1 MKTKIYSLY
10 ALMCILWG
18 FTWMYL
24 KISLA
29 EMPLYTGL
37 SIRFSLAGIIF
48 WIMYFVKGEKVRLT
62 SDLKNVYLLFTLF
75 NFSLCY
81 FLTYWGAKF
90 VFSNLAAIIWGLLPI
105 CVAVM
110 AHFYLPDDRLNKK
123 KAIGMIIGLVGTVL
137 LFYKADFVGTGQ
149 ATFGIIAIL
158 FSVILAAWPNV
169 YLKMQKNK
177 INSYHLN
184 AIGMTLSGLFFLIG
198 ALIFEQNAF
207 IPLDNKNLFAIFF
220 LTIPGTVMTWGIYI
234 WLFNHLPVTQISYT
248 AFYPPIIAT
257 FVGWFFLGEVLPI
270 LAIIGSILIIYG
282 GYLVSSPSKLI
293 KKV

>member
-1 MKTKIYSLY
+1 MKTKVYMLY
-10 ALMCILWG
+10 ALMCVLWG

-37 SIRFSLAGIIF
+37 SIRFSIAGIIF
-48 WIMYFVKGEKVRLT
+48 WIMYFIKGHKVNLT
-62 SDLKNVYLLFTLF
+62 TDLKNVYLLFTFF

-81 FLTYWGAKF
+81 YLTYWGAKYIY
-90 VFSNLAAIIWGLLPI
+90 SNLGAIIWSLLPI
-105 CVAVM
+105 CVAMM

-123 KAIGMIIGLVGTVL
+123 KTFGMLIGLIGTIL
-137 LFYKADFVGTGQ
+137 LFYERDMLGEGQ

-158 FSVILAAWPNV
+158 LSVVLAAWPNV
-169 YLKMQKNK
+169 YLKMQKSS

-184 AIGMTLSGLFFLIG
+184 AVGMTLSGILFLIC
-198 ALIFEQNAF
+198 ALIFENNAF
-207 IPLDNKNLFAIFF
+207 IPMDNKNLFAIFF
-220 LTIPGTVMTWGIYI
+220 LTVPGTVMTWGIYI

-257 FVGWFFLGEVLPI
+257 AVGWFFLGEALPA
-270 LAIIGSILIIYG
+270 LAIIGSVLIIAG
-282 GYLVSSPSKLI
+282 GYLVSTPSKSSG
-293 KKV
+293 

>member
-1 MKTKIYSLY
+1 MKTKVYMLY
-10 ALMCILWG
+10 ALMCVLWG

-37 SIRFSLAGIIF
+37 SIRFSIAGIIF
-48 WIMYFVKGEKVRLT
+48 WIMYFIKGHKVNLT
-62 SDLKNVYLLFTLF
+62 TDLKNVYLLFTFF

-81 FLTYWGAKF
+81 YLTYWGAKY
-90 VFSNLAAIIWGLLPI
+90 VYSNLGAIIWSLLPI
-105 CVAVM
+105 CVAMM

-123 KAIGMIIGLVGTVL
+123 KAFGMLIGLIGTIL
-137 LFYKADFVGTGQ
+137 LFYERDMLGEGQ

-158 FSVILAAWPNV
+158 LSVVLAAWPNV
-169 YLKMQKNK
+169 YLKMQKSS

-184 AIGMTLSGLFFLIG
+184 AVGMTLSGVLFLIC
-198 ALIFEQNAF
+198 ALIFENNAF
-207 IPLDNKNLFAIFF
+207 IPIDNKNLFAIFF

-257 FVGWFFLGEVLPI
+257 VVGWFFWE
-270 LAIIGSILIIYG
+270 
-282 GYLVSSPSKLI
+282 KLSRRLQLLDQF
-293 KKV
+293 

>member
-1 MKTKIYSLY
+1 MKTKVYMLY
-10 ALMCILWG
+10 ALMCVLWG

-37 SIRFSLAGIIF
+37 SIRFSIAGIIF
-48 WIMYFVKGEKVRLT
+48 WIMYFIKGHKVNLT
-62 SDLKNVYLLFTLF
+62 TDLKNVYLLFTFF

-81 FLTYWGAKF
+81 YLTYWGAKY
-90 VFSNLAAIIWGLLPI
+90 VYSNLGAIIWSLLPI
-105 CVAVM
+105 CVAMM

-123 KAIGMIIGLVGTVL
+123 KTFGMLIGLIGTIL
-137 LFYKADFVGTGQ
+137 LFYERDMLGEGQ

-158 FSVILAAWPNV
+158 LSVVLAAWPNV
-169 YLKMQKNK
+169 YLKMQKSS

-184 AIGMTLSGLFFLIG
+184 AVGMTLSGVLFLIC
-198 ALIFEQNAF
+198 ALIFENNAF
-207 IPLDNKNLFAIFF
+207 IPIDNKNLFAIFF
-220 LTIPGTVMTWGIYI
+220 LTVPGTVMTWGIYI

-257 FVGWFFLGEVLPI
+257 VVGWFFLGEALPA
-270 LAIIGSILIIYG
+270 LAIIGSVLIIAG
-282 GYLVSSPSKLI
+282 GYLVSSPSKSTG
-293 KKV
+293 

>member
-1 MKTKIYSLY
+1 MKTKVYMLY
-10 ALMCILWG
+10 ALMCVLWG

-37 SIRFSLAGIIF
+37 SIRFSIAGIIF
-48 WIMYFVKGEKVRLT
+48 WIMYFIKGHKVNLT
-62 SDLKNVYLLFTLF
+62 TDLKNVYLLFTFF

-81 FLTYWGAKF
+81 YLTYWGAKY
-90 VFSNLAAIIWGLLPI
+90 VYSNLGAIIWSLLPI
-105 CVAVM
+105 CVAMM

-123 KAIGMIIGLVGTVL
+123 KAFGMLIGLIGTIL
-137 LFYKADFVGTGQ
+137 LFYERDMLGEGQ

-158 FSVILAAWPNV
+158 LSVVLAAWPNV
-169 YLKMQKNK
+169 YLKMQKSS

-184 AIGMTLSGLFFLIG
+184 AVGMTLSGVLFLIC
-198 ALIFEQNAF
+198 ALIFENNAF
-207 IPLDNKNLFAIFF
+207 IPMDNKNLFAIFF

-257 FVGWFFLGEVLPI
+257 VVGWFFLGEALPA
-270 LAIIGSILIIYG
+270 LAIIGSVLIIAG
-282 GYLVSSPSKLI
+282 GYLVSSPSKSTG
-293 KKV
+293 

>member
-1 MKTKIYSLY
+1 MKTKVYMLY
-10 ALMCILWG
+10 ALMCVLWG

-37 SIRFSLAGIIF
+37 SIRFSIAGIIF
-48 WIMYFVKGEKVRLT
+48 WIMYFIKGHKVNLT
-62 SDLKNVYLLFTLF
+62 TDLKNVYLLFTFF

-81 FLTYWGAKF
+81 YLTYWGAKY
-90 VFSNLAAIIWGLLPI
+90 VYSNLGAIIWSLLPI
-105 CVAVM
+105 CVAMM

-123 KAIGMIIGLVGTVL
+123 KTFGMLIGLIGTIL
-137 LFYKADFVGTGQ
+137 LFYERDMLGEGQ

-158 FSVILAAWPNV
+158 LSVVLAAWPNV
-169 YLKMQKNK
+169 YLKMQKSS

-184 AIGMTLSGLFFLIG
+184 AVGMTLSGVLFLIC
-198 ALIFEQNAF
+198 ALIFENNAF
-207 IPLDNKNLFAIFF
+207 IPMDNKNLFAIFF
-220 LTIPGTVMTWGIYI
+220 LTVPGTVMTWGIYI

-257 FVGWFFLGEVLPI
+257 VVGWFFLGEALPA
-270 LAIIGSILIIYG
+270 LAIIGSVLIIAG
-282 GYLVSSPSKLI
+282 GYLVSSPSKSSG
-293 KKV
+293 

>member
-1 MKTKIYSLY
+1 MKTKVYMLY
-10 ALMCILWG
+10 ALMCVLWG

-37 SIRFSLAGIIF
+37 SIRFSIAGIIF
-48 WIMYFVKGEKVRLT
+48 WIMYFIKGHKVNLT
-62 SDLKNVYLLFTLF
+62 TDLKNVYLLFTFF

-81 FLTYWGAKF
+81 YLTYWGAKY
-90 VFSNLAAIIWGLLPI
+90 VYSNLGAIIWSLLPI
-105 CVAVM
+105 CVAMM
-110 AHFYLPDDRLNKK
+110 AHFYLPDDRLNKR
-123 KAIGMIIGLVGTVL
+123 KAFGMLIGLIGTIL
-137 LFYKADFVGTGQ
+137 LFYERDMLGEGQ

-158 FSVILAAWPNV
+158 LSVVLAAWPNV
-169 YLKMQKNK
+169 YLKMQKSS

-184 AIGMTLSGLFFLIG
+184 AVGMTLSGVLFLIC
-198 ALIFEQNAF
+198 ALIFENNAF
-207 IPLDNKNLFAIFF
+207 IPIDNKNLFAIFF

-257 FVGWFFLGEVLPI
+257 VVGWFFLGEALPA
-270 LAIIGSILIIYG
+270 LAIIGSVLIIAG
-282 GYLVSSPSKLI
+282 GYLVSSPSKSTG
-293 KKV
+293 

>member
-1 MKTKIYSLY
+1 MKTKVYMLY
-10 ALMCILWG
+10 ALMCVLWG

-37 SIRFSLAGIIF
+37 SIRFSIAGIIF
-48 WIMYFVKGEKVRLT
+48 WIMYFIKGHKVNLT
-62 SDLKNVYLLFTLF
+62 TDLKNVYLLFTFF

-81 FLTYWGAKF
+81 YLTYWGAKY
-90 VFSNLAAIIWGLLPI
+90 VYSNLGAIIWSLLPI
-105 CVAVM
+105 CVAMM
-110 AHFYLPDDRLNKK
+110 AHFYLPDDRLNKR
-123 KAIGMIIGLVGTVL
+123 KAFGMLIGLIGTIL
-137 LFYKADFVGTGQ
+137 LFYERDMLGEGQ

-158 FSVILAAWPNV
+158 LSVVLAAWPNV
-169 YLKMQKNK
+169 YLKMQKSS

-184 AIGMTLSGLFFLIG
+184 AVGMTLSGVLFLIC
-198 ALIFEQNAF
+198 ALIFENNAF
-207 IPLDNKNLFAIFF
+207 IPMDNKNLFAIFF

-257 FVGWFFLGEVLPI
+257 VVGWFFLGEALPA
-270 LAIIGSILIIYG
+270 LAIIGSVLIIAG
-282 GYLVSSPSKLI
+282 GYLVSSPSKSTG
-293 KKV
+293 